1 MNYKHLHYFWIV
13 AKAGGIQ
20 RAAEQLHTTPQTLS
34 GQIKLLESR
43 LGKPLFTKRGRNLE
57 LTELGNMAMAYA
69 DEIFSL
75 GAELEQ
81 AIRNDNPAGRG
92 IEFRIG
98 VSDALPKSI
107 AYKLVEPALRLDE
120 PVRLV
125 CREGKLEP
133 LLAELAAHRLDL
145 VLADSTVPPKLS
157 IKAFSHKLGRSGQS
171 FFASRALARQY
182 LKRGQPFPACLEG
195 APLLLQGEDSGVKLR
210 LENWLASEGV
220 APRVVGVFDDSALM
234 KAFGREGLG
243 IFSTPTVIEA
253 EVEAQFGVQAIGR
266 TEAVWQDFYAI
277 SVERRITHPCVRAIS
292 DSARGE
298 LFITSPTAYT
308 GRSHRQAPSG

>member
-20 RAAEQLHTTPQTLS
+20 RAADQLHTTPQTLS

-43 LGKPLFTKRGRNLE
+43 LGKPLFAKRGRHLE
-57 LTELGNMAMAYA
+57 LTEMGHMALAYA

-81 AIRNDNPAGRG
+81 AIRAENPAGRG

-98 VSDALPKSI
+98 VADALPKSI
-107 AYKLVEPALRLDE
+107 AYKLVEPALNLGE

-125 CREGKLEP
+125 CREGKLDP
-133 LLAELAAHRLDL
+133 LLTELAAHRLDL
-145 VLADSTVPPKLS
+145 VLADTTVPPHLS

-171 FFASRALARQY
+171 FFASPALARQINQS
-182 LKRGQPFPACLEG
+182 GAVFPDCLEG
-195 APLLLQGEDSGVKLR
+195 MPLLLQGEDSGVKLR
-210 LENWLASEGV
+210 MENWLASQGV
-220 APRVVGVFDDSALM
+220 TPRVVGVFDDSALM
-234 KAFGREGLG
+234 KAFGREGTG
-243 IFSTPTVIEA
+243 VFPSPTVIEA
-253 EVEAQFGVQAIGR
+253 EVAAQFGVEPIGQ

-298 LFITSPTAYT
+298 LFAPAPPTRGGPRKPARRKT
-308 GRSHRQAPSG
+308 

>member
-34 GQIKLLESR
+34 GQIKLLEAR
-43 LGKPLFTKRGRNLE
+43 LGKPLFAKRGRHLE
-57 LTELGNMAMAYA
+57 LTELGHMALAYA

-81 AIRNDNPAGRG
+81 AIRADNPAGRG

-107 AYKLVEPALRLDE
+107 AYKLVEPALHLDD

-125 CREGKLEP
+125 CREGKLDP
-133 LLAELAAHRLDL
+133 LLSELAAHRLDL
-145 VLADSTVPPKLS
+145 VLADSTVPPHLS

-171 FFASRALARQY
+171 FFASPALARQCSR
-182 LKRGQPFPACLEG
+182 RGLRFPDTLEG
-195 APLLLQGEDSGVKLR
+195 TPLLLPGEDSGVKLR
-210 LENWLASEGV
+210 MESWLASESI
-220 APRVVGVFDDSALM
+220 APRIVGVFDDSALM

-243 IFSTPTVIEA
+243 VFPSPTVIEA

-266 TEAVWQDFYAI
+266 SDAVWQDFYAI

-298 LFITSPTAYT
+298 LFAPVPPK
-308 GRSHRQAPSG
+308 RSGARS